1 MGGGA
6 LKDTV
11 VVCSVVVR
19 EGEDVRHSWEYV
31 CFALFKMIFTFFFL
45 LKLLLFLRKQLL
57 CDYQAAAITGTSD
70 HSNHLLRNSL
80 PDKIKESNVHM
91 LPAPLL
97 KTEIFHTLMTRY
109 SGELCTEQGGK
120 D

>member
-1 MGGGA
+1 MEI
-6 LKDTV
+6 
-11 VVCSVVVR
+11 CMF
-19 EGEDVRHSWEYV
+19 
-31 CFALFKMIFTFFFL
+31 CFIQSDFHFFFFL

-70 HSNHLLRNSL
+70 HSNPLLRNSV
-80 PDKIKESNVHM
+80 PDKIKESNAHM
-91 LPAPLL
+91 LPAPLF